1 MKKLV
6 LVVMLLSL
14 VGCASTGSVEN
25 LQSQIDVI
33 KVDVDATA
41 KVAQETKAVS
51 AKTNVTLAF
60 TEKALLDAEQANI
73 LIGQKLDRLFK
84 KRMEK

>member
-41 KVAQETKAVS
+41 KVAQEAKVVASQAAVS
-51 AKTNVTLAF
+51 AAF
-60 TEKALLDAEQANI
+60 AAKRSLDAVQSQEEISA
-73 LIGQKLDRLFK
+73 KLDRLFK

>member
-60 TEKALLDAEQANI
+60 TEKALLDSEQANI

>member
-14 VGCASTGSVEN
+14 VGCASIGDVEN
-25 LQSQIDVI
+25 IQHQLDVVKI
-33 KVDVDATA
+33 DVDAAA

>member
-1 MKKLV
+1 
-6 LVVMLLSL
+6 MLAL
-14 VGCASTGSVEN
+14 VGCAATGDVEN
-25 LQSQIDVI
+25 IQSQLDVV
-33 KVDVDATA
+33 KVDVDSIG
-41 KVAQETKAVS
+41 KVAQETKVVS

-60 TEKALLDAEQANI
+60 TEKALVDAEQANI

>member
-25 LQSQIDVI
+25 LQSQIDLI
-33 KVDVDATA
+33 KVDVDTTA
-41 KVAQETKAVS
+41 KVAQEAKVVASQAAVS
-51 AKTNVTLAF
+51 AAF
-60 TEKALLDAEQANI
+60 TEKALLDAVQSQEEISA
-73 LIGQKLDRLFK
+73 KLDHLFRT
-84 KRMEK
+84 RMEK